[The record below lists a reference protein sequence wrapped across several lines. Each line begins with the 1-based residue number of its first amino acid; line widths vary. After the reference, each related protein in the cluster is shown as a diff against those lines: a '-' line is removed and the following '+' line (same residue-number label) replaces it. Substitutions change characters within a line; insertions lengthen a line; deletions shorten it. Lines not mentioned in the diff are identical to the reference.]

1 VAQVEKRTLGRKP
14 IEIDRPTLFRDRPAG
29 LAWRRCLRVTR
40 FSSTGVARAQKPS
53 GGAMM
58 KPSIPPASVDAEIL
72 RTSRN
77 TQQLQGRLFFKQHI
91 KQSRQ
96 LGLFLCSAC
105 VVGSVLGELYK
116 FVSQEPFS
124 RVLR

>member
-40 FSSTGVARAQKPS
+40 FSSTGV
-53 GGAMM
+53 